1 MRCVEPEGRL
11 QNRST
16 DSKQPIVVQRLLI
29 AGKQGSAISVLR
41 PTHLAGRG
49 ASVEAW
55 GIGQV
60 WGQIVR
66 GLH

>member
-1 MRCVEPEGRL
+1 MEPEGRL

-16 DSKQPIVVQRLLI
+16 DSKRPIVVQRPLI

-41 PTHLAGRG
+41 PRHQAGRG

-55 GIGQV
+55 DIGQV